1 MQISHDHSLVT
12 QQKAL
17 NLLITPQTSSSTD
30 TDCVHALNAAV
41 FANKLVLLEMT
52 SVVIR
57 DANSH
62 PCRNILGRPRVC
74 GLKSRACRLNW
85 FDLSCGWTLVTP
97 HGSADR
103 TVVQRDPHDFWQKSH
118 NNRKWA
124 SQPEWKMLIVRTP
137 WLTIQ
142 SYPPVNITSHSTQ
155 SFCLFA
161 QHY

>member
-1 MQISHDHSLVT
+1 MPFRNTIIRWVT
-12 QQKAL
+12 MIVGCRNRRL
-17 NLLITPQTSSSTD
+17 WMETEIVLITPQTSSSTD

-41 FANKLVLLEMT
+41 FANKLALRGTT

-57 DANSH
+57 DANSR

-74 GLKSRACRLNW
+74 GLKSRARRLIW
-85 FDLSCGWTLVTP
+85 FDLSCGWTLVAP

-124 SQPEWKMLIVRTP
+124 YQPERKR
-137 WLTIQ
+137 LT
-142 SYPPVNITSHSTQ
+142 HSLTYY
-155 SFCLFA
+155 SVLPSS
-161 QHY
+161 